1 MKKLIII
8 VSVVLSGNFLFA
20 GNTGNNTIDKNK
32 QTENY
37 KYQSLFGSNAKAKG
51 FGSLH
56 TNIMHLGKNQ
66 IAAPGISGG
75 IIIDQKIAI
84 GLGGYGFFK
93 NDYLQIPESNEKYNL
108 EGSYGGIIIEP
119 IIGARK
125 MIHLTF
131 PILFGNG
138 TIAYR
143 SDVKQ
148 FEKNNDNKE
157 TTTKHK
163 VLDRTK
169 FLMIEPKI
177 NAEINLSKNILFGIG
192 VSYRHTSKLDL
203 AHTSTSFLNG
213 FNTGFSL
220 RLGNF

>member
-8 VSVVLSGNFLFA
+8 ATVVLSSNLLFA
-20 GNTGNNTIDKNK
+20 NQPGSNTDDKNK
-32 QTENY
+32 QPKNNQ
-37 KYQSLFGSNAKAKG
+37 YQSLFGSAAKAKG

-56 TNIMHLGKNQ
+56 TNIMHLGSNQ
-66 IAAPGISGG
+66 IVAPGMSGG
-75 IIIDQKIAI
+75 VIIDQKIAI

-93 NDYLQIPESNEKYNL
+93 NDYLQLPEDTEKYNL
-108 EGSYGGIIIEP
+108 EGGYGGIIIEP

-125 MIHLTF
+125 MIHVTF

-138 TIAYR
+138 SIAYR

-148 FEKNNDNKE
+148 FENQDNKE
-157 TTTKHK
+157 KTSKHK

-169 FLMIEPKI
+169 FLMIEPKV
-177 NAEINLSKNILFGIG
+177 NAEINLSKNILFSVGI
-192 VSYRHTSKLDL
+192 SYRHTSKTDL
-203 AHTSTSFLNG
+203 AHTSSSFLNG

-220 RLGNF
+220 KLGNF